1 MHIITFSS
9 KKRGN
14 FEKIS
19 ITNTQIVLC
28 VVSLTAE
35 GDIMTKYACWRFLKK
50 NYTSQLLTPV
60 PRLKYEFLT
69 VTISYLNIKIQ
80 LSFFGQILSQ
90 F

>member
-1 MHIITFSS
+1 MHTYLMHIITFSS

-35 GDIMTKYACWRFLKK
+35 GDIMTKYAC
-50 NYTSQLLTPV
+50 
-60 PRLKYEFLT
+60 
-69 VTISYLNIKIQ
+69 
-80 LSFFGQILSQ
+80 
-90 F
+90 